1 MILDRIWVSGPE
13 ARLLPAEGLH
23 GPTVAVMAVMSF
35 VMIVVAAAG
44 LALANAA
51 GAVVSGSESR
61 YVITI
66 PAASA
71 ADLPSA
77 VAAARSV
84 PGVRGVSAIPQSEM
98 RKTLERWLGETASSP
113 DLPIPAMATV
123 DLARGTSSAAV
134 ASAVTARVPVA
145 RISAESAE
153 LEPLLRS
160 LRTLQW
166 LTLAL
171 VLSMALATAA
181 AIVLAARGALD
192 THRPTVEIMHGIGAT
207 DRQVTR
213 LFERKIAIDA
223 IAGALAATIAAAV
236 VLLFIGGGVLAAAA
250 DLAWTAPLGVA
261 NLVILGFIPVAA
273 VIVAV
278 AVARSTLLRALRASL

>member
-1 MILDRIWVSGPE
+1 VILDRIWVSGPE

-35 VMIVVAAAG
+35 VMILVAAAG

-51 GAVVSGSESR
+51 GVVVSGTESR
-61 YVITI
+61 YVIEL

-71 ADLPSA
+71 GELPAA

-84 PGVRGVSAIPQSEM
+84 PGVRSVTSVPQSEM
-98 RKTLERWLGETASSP
+98 RETLERWLGDAANSR

-123 DLARGTSSAAV
+123 DLAPGTNPKGVADAV
-134 ASAVTARVPVA
+134 RAKLPEARFN
-145 RISAESAE
+145 AESLE
-153 LEPLLRS
+153 LKPLLGS
-160 LRTLQW
+160 LRALQW
-166 LTLAL
+166 LAISL
-171 VLSMALATAA
+171 VVLMAIATGA

-192 THRPTVEIMHGIGAT
+192 THRSTVEIMHGIGAT

-223 IAGALAATIAAAV
+223 IAGAIGAAIAAAA
-236 VLLFIGGGVLAAAA
+236 VLLAILGGVSATAAG
-250 DLAWTAPLGVA
+250 LAWTPHFGLGDLLVVA
-261 NLVILGFIPVAA
+261 AIPVLA
-273 VIVAV
+273 VIIAV
-278 AVARSTLLRALRASL
+278 AVAHFTLLRALRSNL

>member
-23 GPTVAVMAVMSF
+23 APTVAVMAIMSF
-35 VMIVVAAAG
+35 VMILVAAAG

-51 GAVVSGSESR
+51 GLVVSGTQSR
-61 YVITI
+61 YLIEL

-77 VAAARSV
+77 VAAAHSV
-84 PGVRGVSAIPQSEM
+84 PGVRNVEAVPQAEM
-98 RKTLERWLGETASSP
+98 RKTLQRWLGEVANSA

-123 DLARGTSSAAV
+123 DLAPGTDPTAV
-134 ASAVTARVPVA
+134 AKAVEAHVSTARF
-145 RISAESAE
+145 SAQSAE
-153 LEPLLRS
+153 LKPLLDS

-166 LTLAL
+166 LAVAM
-171 VLSMALATAA
+171 VLLMAAATAA

-207 DRQVTR
+207 DGQVTR

-223 IAGALAATIAAAV
+223 IAGAIAATIAAAA
-236 VLLFIGGGVLAAAA
+236 VLLAVGGGISATAA
-250 DLAWTAPLGVA
+250 DLAWIPPLSGA
-261 NLVILGFIPVAA
+261 DLLILALVPIGAIA
-273 VIVAV
+273 IAV
-278 AVARSTLLRALRASL
+278 AVAHVTLLRALRASL

>member
-61 YVITI
+61 YVIAI

-71 ADLPSA
+71 DELPQA

-98 RKTLERWLGETASSP
+98 RKTLERWLGETASSSN
-113 DLPIPAMATV
+113 LPIPAMATV
-123 DLARGTSSAAV
+123 DLAPGASSAAV
-134 ASAVTARVPVA
+134 ARAVTARVPTA
-145 RISAESAE
+145 RISAESTE
-153 LEPLLRS
+153 LEPVLQSLLA
-160 LRTLQW
+160 LQW
-166 LTLAL
+166 LAL
-171 VLSMALATAA
+171 VLVLLMALATAA

-223 IAGALAATIAAAV
+223 IAGALAAAIAAAA
-236 VLLFIGGGVLAAAA
+236 VLLLIGGGVAGLA
-250 DLAWTAPLGVA
+250 DDFAWSAPLGA
-261 NLVILGFIPVAA
+261 SDFAILALVPVAA

-278 AVARSTLLRALRASL
+278 AVAHSTLLRALRASL

>member
-23 GPTVAVMAVMSF
+23 GPTVAVMAMMSF

-51 GAVVSGSESR
+51 GVVVSGTESR
-61 YVITI
+61 YIVEL

-71 ADLPSA
+71 SGLPRA
-77 VAAARSV
+77 VAAARAV
-84 PGVRGVSAIPQSEM
+84 PGVRDVSAVPQAEM
-98 RKTLERWLGETASSP
+98 RKTLERWMGDAANSP

-123 DLARGTSSAAV
+123 ELARGADPAAV
-134 ASAVTARVPVA
+134 RSAVRAQVPEARF
-145 RISAESAE
+145 SAESVE
-153 LEPLLRS
+153 LKPLLHS
-160 LRTLQW
+160 LRALQW
-166 LTLAL
+166 LALAL
-171 VLSMALATAA
+171 VLLMAAATAA

-223 IAGALAATIAAAV
+223 IAGALAATIAAV
-236 VLLFIGGGVLAAAA
+236 IVLLAVGGGVSATAA
-250 DLAWTAPLGVA
+250 DLAWTAPFGVSDLLILA
-261 NLVILGFIPVAA
+261 LVPVAA
-273 VIVAV
+273 VAIAIAV
-278 AVARSTLLRALRASL
+278 AHMTLLRALRASL

>member
-13 ARLLPAEGLH
+13 ARLLPAERLH
-23 GPTVAVMAVMSF
+23 APTVAVMAIMTF
-35 VMIVVAAAG
+35 VMILVAAAG

-51 GAVVSGSESR
+51 GLVVSGTQSR
-61 YVITI
+61 YVVEL

-84 PGVRGVSAIPQSEM
+84 PGVRNVKAVPQAEM
-98 RKTLERWLGETASSP
+98 RKTLQRWLGEAANSA

-123 DLARGTSSAAV
+123 DLAPGTDPASVAKAV
-134 ASAVTARVPVA
+134 EAHVPTARF
-145 RISAESAE
+145 SAQSAE
-153 LEPLLRS
+153 LKPLLDS

-166 LTLAL
+166 LAVAM
-171 VLSMALATAA
+171 VLLMAAATAA

-207 DRQVTR
+207 DGQVTR

-223 IAGALAATIAAAV
+223 IAGAIAATIAAGV
-236 VLLFIGGGVLAAAA
+236 VLLSVGGGISATAA
-250 DLAWTAPLGVA
+250 DLAWTAPLSGA
-261 NLVILGFIPVAA
+261 DLLILALVPIGAIA
-273 VIVAV
+273 IAV
-278 AVARSTLLRALRASL
+278 AVAHVTLLRALRASL